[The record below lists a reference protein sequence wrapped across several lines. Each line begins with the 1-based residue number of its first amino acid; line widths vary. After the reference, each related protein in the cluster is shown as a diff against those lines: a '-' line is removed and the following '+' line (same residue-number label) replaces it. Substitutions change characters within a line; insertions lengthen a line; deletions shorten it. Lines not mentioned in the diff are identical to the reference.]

1 VLGPVA
7 IEITAVDPVPGTG
20 VNTMTATISSAGNT
34 VSNQAIALTLDQSL
48 PVAAGVTATGTG
60 TFYPTGGT
68 GTAGTT
74 LGTAFTSAARSGIG
88 TYTLTARATD
98 VAGNM
103 GSSAKA
109 FKLTY
114 ALEVIK
120 ASAQPPCAG
129 GGTSN
134 CTGQFQF
141 TLRRSSVTSD
151 GAFMFDQTVRVDL
164 VNTAS
169 NALVATHTYGTGDI
183 KAWVQ
188 IDTSAFQYQT
198 HFRRGDFGATT
209 PATYVAKVYCRDVD
223 NNWMLQGTSVPVT
236 F

>member
-1 VLGPVA
+1 
-7 IEITAVDPVPGTG
+7 
-20 VNTMTATISSAGNT
+20 MSAGNT

-48 PVAAGVTATGTG
+48 PVTAGVTATGTG
-60 TFYPTGGT
+60 TFYPPGGD
-68 GTAGTT
+68 GIAGTT

-141 TLRRSSVTSD
+141 TLRRLSVTSD
-151 GAFMFDQTVRVDL
+151 GAFMFYDARL
-164 VNTAS
+164 IWS
-169 NALVATHTYGTGDI
+169 IPPATRSSLHGNGTGDI

-236 F
+236 LSGIDEA